1 MDYREV
7 KDQLE
12 ETKLKLMK
20 KAKNPNLSPEE
31 QENIQNSIINF
42 EYIIELTDM
51 NHFERGFESN
61 K

>member
-7 KDQLE
+7 KNQLE

-20 KAKNPNLSPEE
+20 KAENPKLSLEE
-31 QENIQNSIINF
+31 KENIQHSIINF

-51 NHFERGFESN
+51 NHYERGFDYD